1 MAWIVALE
9 VMVEG
14 TLSRKKEKAA
24 LSQGG
29 FFR

>member
-9 VMVEG
+9 VMVKG
-14 TLSRKKEKAA
+14 ILRRKKEKAA